1 LLRLRQH
8 VSIRRSDHPILIEEP
23 LVHQRR
29 GEPSQA
35 QLVRIAPRPRIT
47 KQDAEGN
54 RRRSDEARRPRV
66 RRRSPGVAAAERK
79 RQRVGGRRSS
89 SPVQPPISIGASGP
103 ACGREPR
110 WCRRTMWRM
119 NGGATVDS
127 VSAGARP
134 ALGGATSGSEN
145 SPRYGRLPPRQ
156 ERCQRQRDRARVAGR
171 YASDWARSRV
181 RVLHRTL
188 MDLARICTAPSHRG
202 GTLERVLKRPDWRRR
217 CHSSESARP

>member
-1 LLRLRQH
+1 MRRSTGRTSRRCLPPGEQRWSAGLGPRRRLQDRALLRLRQH
-8 VSIRRSDHPILIEEP
+8 VPIRRSDHPILIEEP

-119 NGGATVDS
+119 NGGAIVDS

-134 ALGGATSGSEN
+134 ASGGATSGSEN
-145 SPRYGRLPPRQ
+145 SPSSGASHPGKNDASANAIVRGSPADMRQ
-156 ERCQRQRDRARVAGR
+156 IGPGPVCGCFTE
-171 YASDWARSRV
+171 
-181 RVLHRTL
+181 
-188 MDLARICTAPSHRG
+188 P
-202 GTLERVLKRPDWRRR
+202 
-217 CHSSESARP
+217 